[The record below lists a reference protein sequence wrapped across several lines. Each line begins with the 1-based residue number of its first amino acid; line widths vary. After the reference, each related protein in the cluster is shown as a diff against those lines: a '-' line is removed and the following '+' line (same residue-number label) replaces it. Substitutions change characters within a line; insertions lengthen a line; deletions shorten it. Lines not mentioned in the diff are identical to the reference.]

1 MSQSLYRGEQLEAVI
16 AQREERDDTC
26 DQLKNN
32 MGYLICLIHK
42 QKRIIAMQ
50 LLQRTCDFPL
60 KARKP
65 MKNLGKLGF
74 LPA

>member
-26 DQLKNN
+26 DQLRNN
-32 MGYLICLIHK
+32 MGYLICLIYK

-50 LLQRTCDFPL
+50 LLQGTCDFPL
-60 KARKP
+60 NKRKP
-65 MKNLGKLGF
+65 MKNKEKTGIL
-74 LPA
+74 AT